1 MIIGDHR
8 LDVIHNI
15 ELAANNRNF
24 TAKTEIGD
32 PQMSMEERVKL
43 VEDFWAKQDKF
54 KTKAEG
60 LAGNLI
66 LQTLTQKFF
75 GKIQVTGLDK
85 LQHLAKGGAIVTA
98 NHFNQVDALAVNRL
112 AQKAHHRMEI
122 VIEDTNLKLP
132 GFFSF
137 IMNNMGSIP
146 LVQSPNYIGR
156 EFIHHLSHAF
166 NKSHWVL
173 IFPEQEMWWNYR
185 KPRKPQ
191 RGAYYFAAKCNVP
204 IISTF
209 VEIQDLPDV
218 EKDNEHFY
226 QTRYTLH
233 VLGVLYPDPTKSV
246 NFNATDLME
255 KDYALKVQAFEDC
268 YHKKLDYDFT
278 PWDIA
283 GWRGEDD

>member
-24 TAKTEIGD
+24 TTKTEIGD

-146 LVQSPNYIGR
+146 LGAKSQLHWAR
-156 EFIHHLSHAF
+156 IHPPLEPRLQQEPLGLDFPRARDVVELSQA
-166 NKSHWVL
+166 KKAAARSL
-173 IFPEQEMWWNYR
+173 LL
-185 KPRKPQ
+185 
-191 RGAYYFAAKCNVP
+191 RG
-204 IISTF
+204 
-209 VEIQDLPDV
+209 
-218 EKDNEHFY
+218 
-226 QTRYTLH
+226 
-233 VLGVLYPDPTKSV
+233 
-246 NFNATDLME
+246 
-255 KDYALKVQAFEDC
+255 
-268 YHKKLDYDFT
+268 
-278 PWDIA
+278 
-283 GWRGEDD
+283 